1 MSLLARLLRRCRQ
14 DERGFTLVELLVTIA
29 AGSVIMGA
37 LLTVVEVTLRQ
48 TSRTFSQTNAS
59 QSSRYATDTIENE
72 LHSACVSAGLA
83 PIQATSDGSNL
94 TFISQYGSTATNA
107 NAATPTPVEHK
118 IVYSSTNGT
127 LTDFTYPATGGGAPN
142 WTFSTTASAQTL
154 LLAHVAPITGTP
166 VFQYFAYQQ
175 PTNGGSPYTDSAGNT
190 YMMLQDGINYVP
202 DTTTKPAASSLTVPL
217 SAASAATAAE
227 VLISFVGG
235 PSGGSLLETGLSN
248 VGANIQDQVVLRL
261 TPPPNHAGNGAVF
274 SPCA

>member
-1 MSLLARLLRRCRQ
+1 VSLLRRLRRRVQ
-14 DERGFTLVELLVTIA
+14 GESGFTLVELLVTIA

-127 LTDFTYPATGGGAPN
+127 LTDFSYPATGGGAPN
-142 WTFSTTASAQTL
+142 WTFSSTASSQTL
-154 LLAHVAPITGTP
+154 LLAHVAPITATP
-166 VFQYFAYQQ
+166 VFQYFAYSQ
-175 PTNGGSPYTDSAGNT
+175 PVSGSTPYTDAAGNT

-202 DTTTKPAASSLTVPL
+202 DTTVKPTAAPLSVPL
-217 SAASAATAAE
+217 SAATAATAAE
-227 VLISFVGG
+227 VLVSFVGG
-235 PSGGSLLETGLSN
+235 PGGGSLLETGLSN
-248 VGANIQDQVVLRL
+248 VGANVQDQVVLRL
-261 TPPPNHAGNGAVF
+261 TPPANHAGNGAVF
-274 SPCA
+274 APCA

>member
-94 TFISQYGSTATNA
+94 TFISQYGSTATQRQRRHA
-107 NAATPTPVEHK
+107 RPR
-118 IVYSSTNGT
+118 SSTRS
-127 LTDFTYPATGGGAPN
+127 
-142 WTFSTTASAQTL
+142 STRRPTA
-154 LLAHVAPITGTP
+154 
-166 VFQYFAYQQ
+166 
-175 PTNGGSPYTDSAGNT
+175 
-190 YMMLQDGINYVP
+190 
-202 DTTTKPAASSLTVPL
+202 
-217 SAASAATAAE
+217 
-227 VLISFVGG
+227 
-235 PSGGSLLETGLSN
+235 
-248 VGANIQDQVVLRL
+248 R
-261 TPPPNHAGNGAVF
+261 
-274 SPCA
+274 

>member
-1 MSLLARLLRRCRQ
+1 VSLWRRLRRRVQ
-14 DERGFTLVELLVTIA
+14 GESGFTLVELLVTIA

-72 LHSACVSAGLA
+72 LHSACLSAGLA
-83 PIQATSDGSNL
+83 PIQASSDGSNL

-142 WTFSTTASAQTL
+142 WTFSSTASSQTL

-175 PTNGGSPYTDSAGNT
+175 PTSGGTPYTDAAGNT
-190 YMMLQDGINYVP
+190 YMMLEDGINFVP
-202 DTTTKPAASSLTVPL
+202 DTTIKPAASALAVPL
-217 SAASAATAAE
+217 SAANAATASE
-227 VLISFVGG
+227 VLVSFVGG
-235 PSGGSLLETGLSN
+235 PGGGSLIETGLSN
-248 VGANIQDQVVLRL
+248 IGASIQDQVVLRM
-261 TPPPNHAGNGAVF
+261 TPPANHAGNGAVF
-274 SPCA
+274 TPCA